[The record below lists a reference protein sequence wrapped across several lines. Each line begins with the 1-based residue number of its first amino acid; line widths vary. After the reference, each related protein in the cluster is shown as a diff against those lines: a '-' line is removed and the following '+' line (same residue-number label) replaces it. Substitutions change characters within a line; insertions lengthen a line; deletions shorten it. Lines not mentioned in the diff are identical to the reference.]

1 MFQETDRTIIIA
13 EAGVNHNGDFDMAC
27 RMIDAAAAAGAD
39 YVKFQTA
46 VPELV
51 IAANAPKAEY
61 QKETT
66 GSDERQLEMCR
77 AIHLPLSAYAKLNMM
92 CRERRI
98 GFVSTPFDHVS
109 IDCLEPLR
117 MDFWKIPSGEIT
129 NLPYL
134 RKIGALGQPVVM
146 STGMA
151 TAAEVDAA
159 LKVLRKAGTP
169 LSRIA
174 LLHCTTQYPA
184 PDSSVNLRAMHT
196 LAATGC
202 AAVGYS
208 DHTVGITASV
218 AAVACGARIIE
229 KHFTLDRNLPGP
241 DHKASI
247 EPAELAEMVAQI
259 RRVELM
265 LGDGCKTAA
274 EAEIPNIAIARK
286 SIVAAMPIAQGETFT
301 SSNIIAKR
309 PGTGIS
315 PMLWDSLSGRK
326 ATRAYSADELI
337 DPSELGN

>member
-66 GSDERQLEMCR
+66 GSDESQLEMCR

-169 LSRIA
+169 CRVS
-174 LLHCTTQYPA
+174 HCCTAPHNIPRPTVRLICGQCILWRPRGAPQWATATTP
-184 PDSSVNLRAMHT
+184 
-196 LAATGC
+196 
-202 AAVGYS
+202 
-208 DHTVGITASV
+208 
-218 AAVACGARIIE
+218 
-229 KHFTLDRNLPGP
+229 
-241 DHKASI
+241 
-247 EPAELAEMVAQI
+247 
-259 RRVELM
+259 
-265 LGDGCKTAA
+265 
-274 EAEIPNIAIARK
+274 
-286 SIVAAMPIAQGETFT
+286 
-301 SSNIIAKR
+301 
-309 PGTGIS
+309 
-315 PMLWDSLSGRK
+315 
-326 ATRAYSADELI
+326 
-337 DPSELGN
+337 

>member
-66 GSDERQLEMCR
+66 GSDESQLE
-77 AIHLPLSAYAKLNMM
+77 M